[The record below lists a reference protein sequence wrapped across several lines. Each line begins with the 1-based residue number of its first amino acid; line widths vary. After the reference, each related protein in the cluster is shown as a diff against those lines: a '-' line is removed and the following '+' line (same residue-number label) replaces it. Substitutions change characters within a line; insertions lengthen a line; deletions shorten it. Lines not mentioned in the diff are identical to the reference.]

1 MISTVKELFEYMRG
15 RERVWLYGAG
25 KRAEHYLYCC
35 GKSGIPVEGI
45 LVSARENN
53 PFEKDGRPV
62 LTLEELAGRGVKAE
76 ELNIVVTM
84 AGGAKKWVD
93 VFWGKPRFKSLVF
106 PADKVYAEM
115 CIQEL
120 KFRYEEAQDRYD
132 LLTDYP
138 LVEEFQGVLAE
149 RNSGRIVLRVPQFF
163 GLGLLQPLVKY
174 ASCEEFEEEFG
185 PLTILSPVKK
195 TGITASLACQEKIE
209 VYVVTSH
216 LDRSESGIS
225 VLGGYLPI
233 QAGAALT
240 EIRKGCLTDDT
251 GDNISGRNRN
261 YCECTALY
269 WIWKNTSGQNY
280 VGLCHY
286 RRRLMLDDRS
296 VEYLKQHGID
306 LVAAHPQFEAESVKD
321 FFQQYISCRDWEL
334 LKQEIEN
341 YDPSYAVYFERYE
354 RGRYY
359 FPCNVALWKRNWF
372 DRYCEFAF
380 SVVERIEA
388 FYRDRG
394 IIREDRYIG
403 YLFEQLSTV
412 FIMRHYN
419 EMNVVCSQIEW
430 MK

>member
-1 MISTVKELFEYMRG
+1 
-15 RERVWLYGAG
+15 
-25 KRAEHYLYCC
+25 
-35 GKSGIPVEGI
+35 
-45 LVSARENN
+45 
-53 PFEKDGRPV
+53 
-62 LTLEELAGRGVKAE
+62 
-76 ELNIVVTM
+76 
-84 AGGAKKWVD
+84 
-93 VFWGKPRFKSLVF
+93 
-106 PADKVYAEM
+106 
-115 CIQEL
+115 
-120 KFRYEEAQDRYD
+120 
-132 LLTDYP
+132 
-138 LVEEFQGVLAE
+138 
-149 RNSGRIVLRVPQFF
+149 
-163 GLGLLQPLVKY
+163 
-174 ASCEEFEEEFG
+174 
-185 PLTILSPVKK
+185 
-195 TGITASLACQEKIE
+195 
-209 VYVVTSH
+209 
-216 LDRSESGIS
+216 
-225 VLGGYLPI
+225 
-233 QAGAALT
+233 
-240 EIRKGCLTDDT
+240 
-251 GDNISGRNRN
+251 
-261 YCECTALY
+261 
-269 WIWKNTSGQNY
+269 
-280 VGLCHY
+280 
-286 RRRLMLDDRS
+286 MLDDRS